1 MIRDIEEFVLLC
13 NIILTFVFLEIM
25 NLLFSFWG
33 DKYTDHKYSQSDYH
47 LIHLANIH
55 SSFLI
60 YFSCVQFGK
69 NSL

>member
-33 DKYTDHKYSQSDYH
+33 DKYTDHKYSQSDDH

-60 YFSCVQFGK
+60 YFSCAQFGK
-69 NSL
+69 NSA